1 MRELLIVAPN
11 WLGDAVMAMPAI
23 ADLRRHEMEAR
34 ITVAARG
41 AVAAL
46 FRLVPGVDRLVTLP
60 GNGGVLAVRTWGQ
73 DATALSR
80 DRFDCAVLF
89 PNSFA
94 SAVMTRRAGVAERWG
109 FATDGRSR
117 LLTRAVPR
125 PPSYGHQAEYYQALT
140 LALGAPSG
148 PRFARVDVDD
158 AARSGA
164 RAALQSAGV
173 DPDEAFVAFAPGAAY
188 GRAKQWLPER
198 YAELAVMLTEERG
211 VPSVL
216 VGSAADRSV
225 CADIARLARGARM
238 ANLAGATDVP
248 TLAGTLASAAAV
260 VANDSGAMHVA
271 GAVGAPLVAV
281 FGATNERRTSPLVR
295 GPEAPAPVIVTND
308 VWCRPCMLREC
319 PIDHRCMRG
328 ISASAVLSRI
338 FVAAGLE
345 AGRSGPPRP
354 STSAEASP
362 AESSGERQAPT

>member
-11 WLGDAVMAMPAI
+11 WLGDAVMALPAV
-23 ADLRRHEMEAR
+23 ADLRRHEPDAH

-46 FRLVPGVDRLVTLP
+46 FRLVPGVDAVVTLP
-60 GNGGVLAVRTWGQ
+60 GKGGLRAVRTWR
-73 DATALSR
+73 DEVAALTR
-80 DRFDCAVLF
+80 QHFDRAVLF

-94 SAVMTRRAGVAERWG
+94 SALITRRAGVRERYG

-125 PPSYGHQAEYYQALT
+125 PKSYGHQAEYYQALT
-140 LALGAPSG
+140 SALGAPTG
-148 PRFARVDVDD
+148 PPFAEVNVDD

-164 RAALQSAGV
+164 RSALQAAGI
-173 DPDEAFVAFAPGAAY
+173 DADEPFVAFAPGAAY

-198 YAELAVMLTEERG
+198 YAELATRLTREHG

-216 VGSAADRSV
+216 VGSAADNAV
-225 CADIARLARGARM
+225 CVDIGRRARGARI

-248 TLAGTLASAAAV
+248 ALAGTLAAATAV

-271 GAVGAPLVAV
+271 AAVGAPVVAV
-281 FGATNERRTSPLVR
+281 FGATNERRTSPLTR
-295 GPEAPAPVIVTND
+295 GPDAPIPAIVTNH

-328 ISASAVLSRI
+328 ISAETVLTHVS
-338 FVAAGLE
+338 LK
-345 AGRSGPPRP
+345 P
-354 STSAEASP
+354 
-362 AESSGERQAPT
+362 